1 MKDIFYFL
9 LGAVAGAGIALLFA
23 PQSGSELRANI
34 QATAEKDWQL
44 AQTQLKTEQEK
55 LHARLDQMQAELIQ
69 VIQPEEVVESSE
81 AAGRPVLRQHRLGLP
96 RRKR

>member
-9 LGAVAGAGIALLFA
+9 LGALFGAGFALLFA
-23 PQSGSELRANI
+23 PQSGAELRANI

-44 AQTQLKTEQEK
+44 AQEQLKTEQEK

-69 VIQPEEVVESSE
+69 VIQPKEEAESSE
-81 AAGRPVLRQHRLGLP
+81 AEEPAE
-96 RRKR
+96 